1 MASRA
6 YRLYVFGVTFTA
18 LFLLAFLAVAIV
30 AADARPAASASQSLG
45 TSDSATATRQAALTE
60 YRSARGEVGR
70 ALRRLGIA
78 EKGLFQ
84 FMYDR
89 VVGPVEPAPRQATVP
104 ANQPVKTTA
113 AANSPLADLE
123 HGLADLKLQR
133 EKLLDRLTPS
143 HPMILALDASIAD
156 VEQRLEAVKN
166 STQADSPRV
175 DLGLPVAVGAEQTGG
190 DDETQ
195 ASVASRERL
204 TGLMIAAGR
213 AQRDFALATEKE
225 RSKLGELTRA
235 VNALALAPTPKTAN
249 GVMPPR
255 PILAICMA
263 FTLAT
268 IGGIAAA
275 RAARRTERTF
285 ASAMEVESCLGL
297 PILGRLAI
305 AGGASGTP
313 AIESQLEAA
322 WSRRSLKVCE
332 LFLAITLG
340 AVVVLALINLPLA
353 RHFAADP
360 LTGLSEGI
368 VKMRGLA
375 GK

>member
-1 MASRA
+1 
-6 YRLYVFGVTFTA
+6 
-18 LFLLAFLAVAIV
+18 
-30 AADARPAASASQSLG
+30 
-45 TSDSATATRQAALTE
+45 
-60 YRSARGEVGR
+60 
-70 ALRRLGIA
+70 
-78 EKGLFQ
+78 
-84 FMYDR
+84 
-89 VVGPVEPAPRQATVP
+89 
-104 ANQPVKTTA
+104 
-113 AANSPLADLE
+113 
-123 HGLADLKLQR
+123 
-133 EKLLDRLTPS
+133 
-143 HPMILALDASIAD
+143 
-156 VEQRLEAVKN
+156 
-166 STQADSPRV
+166 
-175 DLGLPVAVGAEQTGG
+175 
-190 DDETQ
+190 
-195 ASVASRERL
+195 
-204 TGLMIAAGR
+204 MIAAGR